1 MVLMPLM
8 RSTPLFWMPGP
19 TRRVSMIRCFA
30 ALIAALVCGPA
41 VGLAQGSV
49 VIRDVTV
56 IPMTGAGPVARQ
68 SVVIRNGRIAEIGPS
83 AQIRIPAEA
92 SMSAG
97 APMLWI
103 VVKPARSVTSAFW
116 PAATTRSSCDSISV
130 GMRPSRPKYESIWT
144 CVSIRPGI
152 SVSCCRS

>member
-1 MVLMPLM
+1 M
-8 RSTPLFWMPGP
+8 FWMPGP

-68 SVVIRNGRIAEIGPS
+68 SVVIRNGRVAEIGPS

-92 SMSAG
+92 SIVDGTGKYLLPGLFEMHAHTSKTRASALGLYVVYGVTTIRDQGSEHAEVLRWRREIRDGSMLCG
-97 APMLWI
+97 A
-103 VVKPARSVTSAFW
+103 TSMI
-116 PAATTRSSCDSISV
+116 D
-130 GMRPSRPKYESIWT
+130 
-144 CVSIRPGI
+144 
-152 SVSCCRS
+152 